1 MELRMDRLTKHY
13 GKKIAIDRFSVTLK
27 SGVYGLLGANGA
39 GKTTLLRMLADL
51 LWPTAG
57 DITFD
62 GTSIY
67 DLDQEYR
74 DLLGYLPQNF
84 GFYPEFTA
92 EDFMHYM
99 AAIKGLKKSAAKE
112 KTKELLQLV
121 SLSANAKN
129 KVKTFSGGMLRRLGI
144 AQSLLNDPM
153 ILILDEPT
161 AGLDPKERIRFRNLI
176 SEISTDRIVILS
188 THIVS
193 DVESIANEILLMK
206 DGQLLK
212 KGSVE
217 EIAALADEKVW
228 TACVPQKEVSKL
240 KDNCIL
246 VNIKM
251 NGEMAELRMV
261 ADACPIDSAVK
272 VLPTL
277 EDAYLYSF
285 GEDAQ

>member
-1 MELRMDRLTKHY
+1 MELPMDRLTKHY
-13 GKKIAIDRFSVTLK
+13 GKKIAVERFSVTLK

-99 AAIKGLKKSAAKE
+99 AAIKGLKESTAKE

-121 SLSANAKN
+121 SLSADAKN

-176 SEISTDRIVILS
+176 SEISTDRIIILS

-217 EIAALADEKVW
+217 EIAALADGKVW

-240 KDNCIL
+240 KNNFIL
-246 VNIKM
+246 VKVKM

-261 ADACPIDSAVK
+261 ADVCPIDSAASVS
-272 VLPTL
+272 PTL

-285 GEDAQ
+285 GEDA